1 MGMSWLSLI
10 TVAALIEYFAFVLL
24 TGQAR
29 LKYNVQAPATT
40 GDPVFERH
48 YRVQQNTLEQLI
60 IFIPSLWLFAE
71 YVGPRSAFVLG
82 LLFIV
87 GRAIYAMGYVREPA
101 QRRVGAIATFTANG
115 ILLIGSLI
123 GLLVHAL

>member
-82 LLFIV
+82 LVFIV

-115 ILLIGSLI
+115 ILLSGSLI

>member
-10 TVAALIEYFAFVLL
+10 TVVALIEYFAFVLL

-29 LKYNVQAPATT
+29 LKYNVEAPATT

-82 LLFIV
+82 LVFIV

-101 QRRVGAIATFTANG
+101 QRRAGALATFAANG
-115 ILLIGSLI
+115 ILVIGALI